1 MEKSQY
7 NLCVEVLRRFNKSGL
22 LTDFILIGS
31 WAMVFYKERF
41 KDWPRL
47 NKFVLMTRDMDFLI
61 DSVKKIKQEVDIPDL
76 LDDLGFRVTFQGN
89 KGYIKLNH
97 PELIVEFLTPERGRG
112 TEKPVLL
119 PTLGIN
125 ATALR
130 FLNFLSEGTIKVQV
144 EDFKVTLPHP
154 ARFALH
160 KLIVAQRRKNKDKAQ
175 KDNMMALE
183 ILNDLM
189 EAGEKES
196 MRSAYDAMNTQ
207 WQKRIIVGLEF
218 LKQEA
223 ILSDL
228 ASNRKT
234 I

>member
-7 NLCVEVLRRFNKSGL
+7 NLCVEVLRRFHRAGL
-22 LTDFILIGS
+22 LNDFILIGS
-31 WAMVFYKERF
+31 WAMVFYKVQF

-47 NKFVLMTRDMDFLI
+47 NKFILMTRDMDFLI
-61 DSVKKIKQEVDIPDL
+61 DSVKKIKQKVNIPEM
-76 LDDLGFRVTFQGN
+76 LDDLGFRMTFHGN
-89 KGYIKLNH
+89 EGYIKLSH
-97 PELIVEFLTPERGRG
+97 PNLIIEFLTPERGRG
-112 TEKPVLL
+112 TEEPVSL

-130 FLNFLSEGTIKVQV
+130 FLNFLSENTIKVSL

-160 KLIVAQRRKNKDKAQ
+160 KLIVAQRRKNKDKAL

-189 EAGEKES
+189 EVGEKES
-196 MRSAYDAMNTQ
+196 IRSAYRDLNTP
-207 WQKRIIVGLEF
+207 WQKRVITGLEF

-223 ILSDL
+223 ILKDL
-228 ASNRKT
+228 KGHS
-234 I
+234 

>member
-1 MEKSQY
+1 MEKNQY
-7 NLCVEVLRRFNKSGL
+7 NLCIEVLRRFNKSGL

-61 DSVKKIKQEVDIPDL
+61 DSAKKIKQKVDIPDL

-89 KGYIKLNH
+89 QGYMKLIH
-97 PELIVEFLTPERGRG
+97 PDLIVEFLTPERGRG
-112 TEKPVLL
+112 TEAPVSL

-130 FLNFLSEGTIKVQV
+130 FLNFISEGTIKVQV

-154 ARFALH
+154 
-160 KLIVAQRRKNKDKAQ
+160 
-175 KDNMMALE
+175 DNF
-183 ILNDLM
+183 D
-189 EAGEKES
+189 
-196 MRSAYDAMNTQ
+196 
-207 WQKRIIVGLEF
+207 F
-218 LKQEA
+218 
-223 ILSDL
+223 
-228 ASNRKT
+228 NRMGWYSCCR
-234 I
+234 

>member
-7 NLCVEVLRRFNKSGL
+7 NLCVEVLRRFHRAGL

-31 WAMVFYKERF
+31 WVMVFYKEQF

-47 NKFVLMTRDMDFLI
+47 NKYVLMTRDMDFLI
-61 DSVKKIKQEVDIPDL
+61 DSVKKIKQKVSIPDL
-76 LDDLGFRVTFQGN
+76 LEDLGFVVTFHGSE
-89 KGYIKLNH
+89 GYMKLNH
-97 PELIVEFLTPERGRG
+97 PDLIVEFLTPERGRG
-112 TEKPVLL
+112 TDEPVSL

-130 FLNFLSEGTIKVQV
+130 FLSFLSESTIKVSV

-175 KDNMMALE
+175 KDNMMAAE

-196 MRSAYDAMNTQ
+196 ICSAYGYLNTQ
-207 WQKRIIVGLEF
+207 WQKRVVTGLEY

-223 ILSDL
+223 ILAEL
-228 ASNRKT
+228 KKK

>member
-7 NLCVEVLRRFNKSGL
+7 NLCVEVLRRFNKAGL

-31 WAMVFYKERF
+31 WAMVFYKEQF

-47 NKFVLMTRDMDFLI
+47 NKFILKTRDMDFLI
-61 DSVKKIKQEVDIPDL
+61 DSVRKIKQKVSIPEL
-76 LDDLGFRVTFQGN
+76 LDDLGFRVTFHGDD
-89 KGYIKLNH
+89 GYMKLIQ
-97 PELIVEFLTPERGRG
+97 PDLIVEFLTPERGRG
-112 TEKPVLL
+112 TDAPVDL
-119 PTLGIN
+119 PTLGVN

-130 FLNFLSEGTIKVQV
+130 FLSFLSESTIKVNV
-144 EDFKVTLPHP
+144 DDFKITLPHP

-160 KLIVAQRRKNKDKAQ
+160 KLIVAQRRRNKDKAR

-189 EAGEKES
+189 EVGDQES
-196 MRSAYDAMNTQ
+196 IRWAYGDLHSQ
-207 WQKRIIVGLEF
+207 WQKKVIAGLKS

-223 ILSDL
+223 ILLVLKKDHS
-228 ASNRKT
+228 
-234 I
+234 